1 MKTPP
6 RPALALLVPLFA
18 IALACG
24 TARAQ
29 QPELQETPMLEAEVS
44 AGKLPPIAQRLPE
57 RPLVVTLQA
66 PREAG
71 RHGGDLRS
79 MISRA
84 RETRLLNVISYT
96 RLIVY
101 NEKFEFVPD
110 LLEKFEVEDER
121 VYTFHL
127 RKGHRWSDG
136 HPFTT
141 EDFRYYWEDVANN
154 KELNPSGPMQDL
166 LVDGEKPKVEILNE
180 TTVRYSWS
188 KRNPAFLSR
197 IAGTSAFNL
206 YRPAHYL
213 KQFHPRYTDPQKLA
227 AMAAA
232 EKRANWAALHN
243 RVDNMVEGDNPDLPL
258 LDPWVITTKPPA
270 VRFVAVRNPYFHRID
285 SNGRQLPYLDRIVF
299 MQADGK
305 LIPAKAGAGE
315 ADLQFRSINFSNF
328 TFLKE
333 NEKRAGYKTLLW
345 RTAKGSHLALFPNLN
360 CNDPTWRQL
369 MRDPRFR
376 HALSLGIDRQAINE
390 SLFFGLAIESNN
402 TVMPDSPL
410 FKPEYQTTNA
420 QFDAATANRLLDQIG
435 LTKRDSNGIRLLPD
449 GRPAEIIVETAGE
462 DTEQTDVLEL
472 IGENWAKIGIKLFS
486 KPSQRDVVRNRIF
499 SGEAVM
505 SVWSGLENG
514 LPTPDMKPNELAP
527 TSQYGLQWPKW
538 GQWFETGHQSGEP
551 IDVPAAQE
559 LFDLYQAW
567 LETGDKG
574 ERARIWHRM
583 LSIHAEQTFT
593 IGIVTGVF
601 QPIVANRK
609 LQNIPKEGMFN
620 WDPGAFIGLYRPE
633 TFWFGQ

>member
-1 MKTPP
+1 MMQPLRST
-6 RPALALLVPLFA
+6 LMLFA
-18 IALACG
+18 ILAIF
-24 TARAQ
+24 TSAHSKAQ
-29 QPELQETPMLEAEVS
+29 PQLPDLQETPMLEAEVN
-44 AGKLPPIAQRLPE
+44 AGKLPPIAQRLPQQ
-57 RPLVVTLQA
+57 PLIVT
-66 PREAG
+66 PRELG
-71 RHGGDLRS
+71 RPGGDLRS

-84 RETRLLNVISYT
+84 RETRLLNVIAYN

-101 NEKFEFVPD
+101 NEKYEFVPD
-110 LLEKFEVEDER
+110 ILEKFEVEDDR
-121 VYTFHL
+121 VFTFHL

-154 KELNPSGPMQDL
+154 KELSPAGPMQDL
-166 LVDGEKPKVEILNE
+166 LVDGEKPKVEIIND

-188 KRNPAFLSR
+188 KRNPSFLPR
-197 IAGTSAFNL
+197 IAGSSAFNL

-213 KQFHPRYTDPQKLA
+213 KQFHARYADPQKLQ
-227 AMAAA
+227 AMVTA
-232 EKRANWAALHN
+232 EKRANWAALHS

-258 LDPWVITTKPPA
+258 LDAWTITTKPPA
-270 VRFVAVRNPYFHRID
+270 VRFVAVRNPYYHRID
-285 SNGRQLPYLDRIVF
+285 SNGRQLPYLDRIIF
-299 MQADGK
+299 TQADGK

-315 ADLQFRSINFSNF
+315 ADLQFRSVNFSNF

-345 RTAKGSHLALFPNLN
+345 RTAKGSHIALFPNLN
-360 CNDPTWRQL
+360 ANDPVWRGL
-369 MRDPRFR
+369 MRDARFR
-376 HALSLGIDRQAINE
+376 HALSIGIDRQAINE

-410 FKPEYQTTNA
+410 FKPEYQTAHA
-420 QFDAATANRLLDQIG
+420 QFDAAAANKLLDQIG
-435 LTKRDSNGIRLLPD
+435 LTKRDGNGVRLLPD

-499 SGEAVM
+499 SGEAMM

-514 LPTPDMKPNELAP
+514 LPTADMKPNELAP

-538 GQWFETGHQSGEP
+538 GQWYETGHQSGEP
-551 IDVPAAQE
+551 IDMPAVQE
-559 LFDLYQAW
+559 LFDLYHTW
-567 LETGDKG
+567 LETGDKA

-601 QPIVANRK
+601 QPIIANKK
-609 LQNIPKEGMFN
+609 LQNIPKEGVFN
-620 WDPGAFIGLYRPE
+620 WDPGAFVGLYRPE

>member
-1 MKTPP
+1 MKTLFNFVPNL
-6 RPALALLVPLFA
+6 LAAFFA
-18 IALACG
+18 IALTCSG
-24 TARAQ
+24 AQ
-29 QPELQETPMLEAEVS
+29 AQLPDLQETPMLEAEVG

-57 RPLVVTLQA
+57 QPLVVTMKA

-101 NEKFEFVPD
+101 NEKYEYVPD

-136 HPFTT
+136 HPFTA

-154 KELNPSGPMQDL
+154 RELSPAGPMQDL

-188 KRNPAFLSR
+188 KRNPAFLPR

-213 KQFHPRYTDPQKLA
+213 KQFHARHTDPQKLA

-232 EKRANWAALHN
+232 EKRANWAALHS

-258 LDPWVITTKPPA
+258 LDPWIITTKPPA

-285 SNGRQLPYLDRIVF
+285 DNGRQLPYLDRIIF
-299 MQADGK
+299 TQADGK

-315 ADLQFRSINFSNF
+315 ADMQFRSINFSNF

-345 RTAKGSHLALFPNLN
+345 RTAKGSHLALYPNLN
-360 CNDPTWRQL
+360 CNDQIWRKL
-369 MRDPRFR
+369 MRDARFR

-390 SLFFGLAIESNN
+390 SLFFGLAMESNN

-410 FKPEYQTTNA
+410 FKPEYQSTNA
-420 QFDAATANRLLDQIG
+420 QLDVATANRLLDQMG
-435 LTKRDSNGIRLLPD
+435 LTKRDGNGIRLLPD

-514 LPTPDMKPNELAP
+514 LPTADMKPNELAP

-538 GQWFETGHQSGEP
+538 GQWFETAHQSGEP
-551 IDVPAAQE
+551 IDMPVVQE
-559 LFDLYQAW
+559 LSDLYHAW
-567 LETGDKG
+567 LETGDKA

-583 LSIHAEQTFT
+583 LTIHAEQTFT

-601 QPIVANRK
+601 QPIVASKK
-609 LQNIPKEGMFN
+609 LHNIPKEGVFN

>member
-1 MKTPP
+1 MMMSF
-6 RPALALLVPLFA
+6 RSAFIFLAALAVSAPFT
-18 IALACG
+18 G
-24 TARAQ
+24 KAQ
-29 QPELQETPMLEAEVS
+29 QQLPELQETPMLAAEVN
-44 AGKLPPIAQRLPE
+44 AGKLPPLARRLPE
-57 RPLVVTLQA
+57 NPLIVT

-84 RETRLLNVISYT
+84 RETRLLNVIAYN

-101 NEKFEFVPD
+101 NEKYEFVPD
-110 LLEKFEVEDER
+110 ILEKFEVEDDR
-121 VYTFHL
+121 VFTFHL

-154 KELNPSGPMQDL
+154 KELSPAGPMQDL
-166 LVDGEKPKVEILNE
+166 LVDGEKPKVEIIDE

-188 KRNPAFLSR
+188 KRNPSFLPR
-197 IAGTSAFNL
+197 IAGSSAFNL

-213 KQFHPRYTDPQKLA
+213 KQFHARYADPQKLA
-227 AMAAA
+227 AMVAA
-232 EKRANWAALHN
+232 EKRANWAALHS
-243 RVDNMVEGDNPDLPL
+243 RLDNMVEGDNPDLPL
-258 LDPWVITTKPPA
+258 LDAWTITTKPPA
-270 VRFVAVRNPYFHRID
+270 VRFVAVRNPYYHRID
-285 SNGRQLPYLDRIVF
+285 NEGRQLPYLDRIVF
-299 MQADGK
+299 TQADGK

-345 RTAKGSHLALFPNLN
+345 RTAKGSHIALYPNLN
-360 CNDPTWRQL
+360 CNDPVWRGL
-369 MRDPRFR
+369 MRDARFR

-410 FKPEYQTTNA
+410 FKPEYQNTNA
-420 QFDAATANRLLDQIG
+420 HFDVATANRLLDQIG
-435 LTKRDSNGIRLLPD
+435 LTKRDNNGIRLLPD

-472 IGENWAKIGIKLFS
+472 VGENWAKIGIKLFS

-499 SGEAVM
+499 SGEAMM

-514 LPTPDMKPNELAP
+514 LPTAEMKPNELAP
-527 TSQYGLQWPKW
+527 TSQFGLQWPKW
-538 GQWFETGHQSGEP
+538 GQWYETGHQSGEP
-551 IDVPAAQE
+551 VDMPAAQE
-559 LFDLYQAW
+559 LFDLYHAW
-567 LETGDKG
+567 LDTGDRG
-574 ERARIWHRM
+574 ERTRIWHRM

-601 QPIVANRK
+601 QPIVASKK
-609 LQNIPKEGMFN
+609 LHNIPKEGVFN
-620 WDPGAFIGLYRPE
+620 WDPGAFVGLYRPE

>member
-1 MKTPP
+1 MMPTL
-6 RPALALLVPLFA
+6 RPALALLVTLTAFVATTAMAQSPL
-18 IALACG
+18 
-24 TARAQ
+24 
-29 QPELQETPMLEAEVS
+29 PDLQETPMLSAEVN
-44 AGKLPPIAQRLPE
+44 AGKLPPVAQRLPQQ
-57 RPLVVTLQA
+57 PLIVT
-66 PREAG
+66 PREPG
-71 RHGGDLRS
+71 QHGGDLRS

-84 RETRLLNVISYT
+84 RETRLLNVIAYT
-96 RLIVY
+96 RLIIY
-101 NEKFEFVPD
+101 DEKYEFVPD
-110 LLEKFEVEDER
+110 ILEKFEVDDDR
-121 VYTFHL
+121 VFTFYL

-136 HPFTT
+136 HPFTS

-154 KELNPSGPMQDL
+154 KELSPAGPMQDL
-166 LVDGEKPKVEILNE
+166 LIDGEKPKVEIIDE

-188 KRNPAFLSR
+188 KRNPSFLPR

-213 KQFHPRYTDPQKLA
+213 KQFHARYADPQKLA
-227 AMAAA
+227 AMVTA
-232 EKRANWAALHN
+232 EKRANWAALHS

-258 LDPWVITTKPPA
+258 LDPWTITTKPPA
-270 VRFVAVRNPYFHRID
+270 VRFVAVRNPYYHRID
-285 SNGRQLPYLDRIVF
+285 NNGRQLPYLDRIIF
-299 MQADGK
+299 TQADGK

-315 ADLQFRSINFSNF
+315 ADLQFRSVNFSNF

-345 RTAKGSHLALFPNLN
+345 RTAKGSHIALYPNLN
-360 CNDPTWRQL
+360 ANDPVWRKL
-369 MRDPRFR
+369 MRDARFR

-410 FKPEYQTTNA
+410 FKPEYQSTNA
-420 QFDAATANRLLDQIG
+420 TFDAATANRLLDQIG
-435 LTKRDSNGIRLLPD
+435 LTKRDNNGIRLLPD

-472 IGENWAKIGIKLFS
+472 IGENWAKIGVKLFS

-499 SGEAVM
+499 SGEPIM

-514 LPTPDMKPNELAP
+514 LPTADMKPNELAP

-538 GQWFETGHQSGEP
+538 GQWHETGHQSGEP
-551 IDVPAAQE
+551 IDLPAAQE
-559 LFDLYQAW
+559 LFDLYHAW
-567 LETGDKG
+567 LETGDKA

-583 LSIHAEQTFT
+583 LGIHAEQTFT

-601 QPIVANRK
+601 QPIIANKK
-609 LQNIPKEGMFN
+609 LHNIPKEGVFN
-620 WDPGAFIGLYRPE
+620 WDPGAFVGLYRPE

>member
-1 MKTPP
+1 MKTTL
-6 RPALALLVPLFA
+6 RLATILLTSALAGLPAQAQVPD
-18 IALACG
+18 
-24 TARAQ
+24 
-29 QPELQETPMLEAEVS
+29 LQETPMLTAEVS

-57 RPLVVTLQA
+57 KPLIVSFKEPQQ
-66 PREAG
+66 AG

-79 MISRA
+79 LISRA
-84 RETRLLNVISYT
+84 RETRLLNVIAYT

-101 NEKFEFVPD
+101 NEKYEFVPD
-110 LLEKFEVEDER
+110 ILEKFEVEGDR
-121 VYTFHL
+121 IFTFYL

-136 HPFTT
+136 APFTS
-141 EDFRYYWEDVANN
+141 EDFRYYWEDVASN
-154 KELNPSGPMQDL
+154 KELNPSGPNQDL
-166 LVDGEKPKVEILNE
+166 LVDGERPKVEILNE

-188 KRNPAFLSR
+188 KRNPAFLPR

-213 KQFHPRYTDPQKLA
+213 KQFHVKYADSDKLA

-232 EKRANWAALHN
+232 DKRANWAALHS

-258 LDPWVITTKPPA
+258 LDAWVMTTKPPA
-270 VRFVAVRNPYFHRID
+270 VRFVAARNPYYHRID
-285 SNGRQLPYLDRIVF
+285 SNGRQLPYLDRIIF
-299 MQADGK
+299 TQADGK

-315 ADLQFRSINFSNF
+315 ADMQFRNINFSNF

-345 RTAKGSHLALFPNLN
+345 RTAKGSHLALYPNLN
-360 CNDPTWRQL
+360 ANDPVWRKL
-369 MRDPRFR
+369 MRDARFR

-410 FKPEYQTTNA
+410 FKQEYQTQNA
-420 QFDAATANRLLDQIG
+420 KLDVATANKLLDQIG
-435 LTKRDSNGIRLLPD
+435 LTKRDGNGVRLLPD

-472 IGENWAKIGIKLFS
+472 IGENWAKIGIKLFA

-499 SGEAVM
+499 SGEAIM

-514 LPTPDMKPNELAP
+514 LPTADMKPNELAP

-538 GQWFETGHQSGEP
+538 GQWAETGHQSGEP
-551 IDVPAAQE
+551 IDMPVAQE

-567 LETGDKG
+567 LDTSDRA
-574 ERARIWHRM
+574 ERARIWGRM
-583 LSIHAEQTFT
+583 LTIHAEQTFT
-593 IGIVTGVF
+593 IGVVTGVF
-601 QPIVANRK
+601 QPIVVNRK
-609 LQNIPKEGMFN
+609 LNNIPKEGVFN
-620 WDPGAFIGLYRPE
+620 WDPGAFVGLYRPE
-633 TFWFGQ
+633 TFWFAQ

>member
-1 MKTPP
+1 MMPSL
-6 RPALALLVPLFA
+6 RPALALLA
-18 IALACG
+18 ALAAF
-24 TARAQ
+24 TATNVTAQ
-29 QPELQETPMLEAEVS
+29 PQLPDLQETPMLAAEVN
-44 AGKLPPIAQRLPE
+44 AGKLPPVAQRLPQP
-57 RPLVVTLQA
+57 PLIIT
-66 PREAG
+66 PREPG

-79 MISRA
+79 LISRA
-84 RETRLLNVISYT
+84 RETRLLNVIAYA
-96 RLIVY
+96 RLIIY
-101 NEKFEFVPD
+101 DEKYEFVPD
-110 LLEKFEVEDER
+110 ILEKFEVEDDR
-121 VYTFHL
+121 VFTFHL

-136 HPFTT
+136 APFTT

-154 KELNPSGPMQDL
+154 KDLSPAGPTQDL
-166 LVDGEKPKVEILNE
+166 LVDGEKPKVEIINK

-188 KRNPAFLSR
+188 KRNPSFLPR

-213 KQFHPRYTDPQKLA
+213 KQFHERYADPQKLA
-227 AMAAA
+227 AMVAA
-232 EKRANWAALHN
+232 ERRVNWAALHG

-258 LDPWVITTKPPA
+258 LDAWTITTKPPA
-270 VRFVAVRNPYFHRID
+270 VRFVAVRNPYYHRID
-285 SNGRQLPYLDRIVF
+285 NNGRQLPYLDRIIF
-299 MQADGK
+299 TQADGK

-315 ADLQFRSINFSNF
+315 ADLQFRSVNFSNF

-345 RTAKGSHLALFPNLN
+345 RTAKGSHIALFPNLN
-360 CNDPTWRQL
+360 ANDEVWRRL
-369 MRDPRFR
+369 MRDARFR
-376 HALSLGIDRQAINE
+376 QALSLGIDRQAINE

-420 QFDAATANRLLDQIG
+420 TFDAATANRLLDQIG
-435 LTKRDSNGIRLLPD
+435 LTKRDGNGVRLLPD

-514 LPTPDMKPNELAP
+514 LATADMKPNELAP
-527 TSQYGLQWPKW
+527 TSQFGLQWPKW
-538 GQWFETGHQSGEP
+538 GQWHETGHQSGEP
-551 IDVPAAQE
+551 IDMPVVQE
-559 LFDLYQAW
+559 LFDLYHVW
-567 LETGDKG
+567 LETGDKA

-583 LSIHAEQTFT
+583 LSIHAEQTLT

-601 QPIVANRK
+601 QPIVASKK
-609 LQNIPKEGMFN
+609 LNNIPKEGVFN
-620 WDPGAFIGLYRPE
+620 WDPGAFVGLYRPE

>member
-1 MKTPP
+1 MMQPL
-6 RPALALLVPLFA
+6 RSAFMLLAILAAFA
-18 IALACG
+18 SVDG
-24 TARAQ
+24 RAQ
-29 QPELQETPMLEAEVS
+29 SQLPDLQETPMLEAEVN
-44 AGKLPPIAQRLPE
+44 AGKLPPVAQRLPQQ
-57 RPLVVTLQA
+57 PLVVT
-66 PREAG
+66 PRELG

-84 RETRLLNVISYT
+84 RETRLLNVIAYN

-101 NEKFEFVPD
+101 NEKYEFVPD
-110 LLEKFEVEDER
+110 ILEKFEVEDDR
-121 VYTFHL
+121 VFTFHL

-154 KELNPSGPMQDL
+154 KELSPAGPMQDL
-166 LVDGEKPKVEILNE
+166 LVDGEKPKVEIIND

-188 KRNPAFLSR
+188 KRNPSFLPR
-197 IAGTSAFNL
+197 IAGSSAFNL

-213 KQFHPRYTDPQKLA
+213 KQFHARYADPQKLA
-227 AMAAA
+227 AMVTA
-232 EKRANWAALHN
+232 EKRANWAALHS

-258 LDPWVITTKPPA
+258 LDAWTITTKPPA
-270 VRFVAVRNPYFHRID
+270 VRFVAVRNPYYHRID
-285 SNGRQLPYLDRIVF
+285 TNGRQLPYLDRIIF
-299 MQADGK
+299 TQADGK

-315 ADLQFRSINFSNF
+315 ADLQFRSVNFSNF

-345 RTAKGSHLALFPNLN
+345 RTAKGSHIALFPNLN
-360 CNDPTWRQL
+360 ANDPVWRGL
-369 MRDPRFR
+369 MRDARFR
-376 HALSLGIDRQAINE
+376 HALSIGIDRQAINE

-410 FKPEYQTTNA
+410 FKPEYQTAHA
-420 QFDAATANRLLDQIG
+420 QFDAAAANKLLDQIG
-435 LTKRDSNGIRLLPD
+435 LTRRDGSGVRLLPD

-499 SGEAVM
+499 SGEAMM

-514 LPTPDMKPNELAP
+514 LPTADMKPNELAP

-538 GQWFETGHQSGEP
+538 GQWYETGHQSGEP
-551 IDVPAAQE
+551 VDMPAAQE
-559 LFDLYQAW
+559 LFDLYHTW
-567 LETGDKG
+567 LETGDKA

-601 QPIVANRK
+601 QPIVASKK
-609 LQNIPKEGMFN
+609 LQNIPKEGIFN

>member
-1 MKTPP
+1 MKTISSL
-6 RPALALLVPLFA
+6 AAGLLALTLTCSV
-18 IALACG
+18 
-24 TARAQ
+24 AQ
-29 QPELQETPMLEAEVS
+29 AQIPDLQETPMLAAEVS
-44 AGKLPPIAQRLPE
+44 AGKIPPIAQRIPE
-57 RPLVVTLQA
+57 QPLIVTLKA
-66 PREAG
+66 PQEAG
-71 RHGGDLRS
+71 KHGGDLRS

-84 RETRLLNVISYT
+84 RETRLLNVIGYT
-96 RLIVY
+96 RLITY
-101 NEKFEFVPD
+101 NEKYEYVPD
-110 LLEKFEVEDER
+110 LLEKFEIEDER
-121 VYTFHL
+121 VFTFYL

-154 KELNPSGPMQDL
+154 RELNPSGPMQDL
-166 LVDGEKPKVEILNE
+166 LVDGEKPKVEILDA
-180 TTVRYSWS
+180 TTVRFSWS
-188 KRNPAFLSR
+188 KRNPAFLPR

-213 KQFHPRYTDPQKLA
+213 KQFHARYADPQKLA
-227 AMAAA
+227 ALAAA
-232 EKRANWAALHN
+232 DKRPNWAALHG
-243 RVDNMVEGDNPDLPL
+243 RLDNMVEGDNPDLPG
-258 LDPWVITTKPPA
+258 LDPWTMTTKPPA
-270 VRFVAVRNPYFHRID
+270 VRFVAARNPYFHRID
-285 SNGRQLPYLDRIVF
+285 SNGRQLPYLDRIIF
-299 MQADGK
+299 TQADGK

-315 ADLQFRSINFSNF
+315 ADLQFRNINFSNF

-345 RTAKGSHLALFPNLN
+345 RTAKGSHIALYPNLN
-360 CNDPTWRQL
+360 SNDETWRKL
-369 MRDPRFR
+369 MRDARFR

-410 FKPEYQTTNA
+410 FKPEYKSTNA
-420 QFDAATANRLLDQIG
+420 QLDVATANRLLDQIG
-435 LTKRDSNGIRLLPD
+435 LTKRDGNGIRLLPD

-472 IGENWAKIGIKLFS
+472 IGENWAKIGIKLFA

-499 SGEAVM
+499 SGEAMM
-505 SVWSGLENG
+505 SVWAGMENG
-514 LPTPDMKPNELAP
+514 LPTADMKPNELAP

-538 GQWFETGHQSGEP
+538 GQWFETGQKSGEP
-551 IDVPAAQE
+551 IDMPLVQE

-567 LETGDKG
+567 LDTGDRA

-593 IGIVTGVF
+593 IGVVTGVF
-601 QPIVANRK
+601 QPIVANKK
-609 LQNIPKEGMFN
+609 LHNIPKEGVFN
-620 WDPGAFIGLYRPE
+620 WDPGAFVGLYRPE